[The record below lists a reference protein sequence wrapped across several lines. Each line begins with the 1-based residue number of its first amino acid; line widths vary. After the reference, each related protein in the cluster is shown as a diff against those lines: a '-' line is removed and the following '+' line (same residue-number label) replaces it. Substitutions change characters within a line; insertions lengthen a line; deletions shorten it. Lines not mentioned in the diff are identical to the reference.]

1 MTDSGPDSRENFSQ
15 TKKVVKSLD
24 LRTYEH
30 GEILTIRRESERSFR
45 NLSQKN
51 KITEKPDLERLKQ
64 LIEQGDSEIAKRLLL
79 DYIYD
84 NPEDY
89 EILEILLQFHQVIG
103 IGNIHYWSKRLI
115 ELRPDSIAGL
125 EIMLDYFRGGGEY
138 EEGMGVSERILNL
151 EKNNISALSFRIAN
165 FRNFKDWGALIKECE
180 KLLTF
185 EPDNVFA
192 LKEIS
197 SALTLQNNKDAEKY
211 WKIYL
216 RMPGIL
222 EGEGYRIAR
231 IFYNSG
237 NYNDC
242 AQILTGR
249 LEVRQSEEDLEL
261 LSRSYYSMGDWSAC
275 YECCNNLTHLSPD
288 NLTGLRLRMRSL
300 RKLEDRG
307 EASISAERILENK
320 SDDSEALS
328 TLIRHSASIEDW
340 RAVED
345 FTLIA
350 MENEDLRLESI
361 RWHARA
367 LTRQGRDNALDYWK
381 KLLDEGGDDLETLI
395 EMGKIYFRNYDN
407 DNACKMFDSALELS
421 PEDSR
426 AVRYLASSKL
436 RKGLL
441 EEAVPLL
448 ERDCQSNPLRV
459 GSWEKLIET
468 RLRLD
473 DEGAVRSIWKGLL
486 ISSWESLDSLIVSLE
501 ICLRF
506 HWTERYDWL
515 IETRGRMRK
524 DDPNFLSEVVRIHL
538 KNGNIGASWKTLQ
551 LLSPGDTK
559 EKMENEIKKIL
570 EILGFE
576 ISDLEEYCR
585 ESERVWIAALVL
597 KSIIRDRAKLNPI
610 KEDKSVSLIS
620 SSLNR
625 GGAERQI
632 SNTFCGINRR
642 DFDCE
647 LLVRR
652 LDNRGNGETYENQIV
667 EFKDRVVEI
676 AMASSPSVKRDSFS
690 DRIDLLPG
698 STKEMVQGLIV
709 RFSSRCP
716 TIVHAWQDE
725 TILSASIASLICGV
739 PRIIG
744 SARSMRPD
752 EKSDLHI
759 RKRPYI
765 RQCMK
770 ELMSLNEFHLSTNSY
785 AGRKSYAQWLGIE
798 ESVISVIHNGV
809 DFADL
814 ERSTKEKPPEAIQ
827 SFGLSDSHIIVGGV
841 FRLEP
846 GKRVDLWID
855 SFELALQKNSKLKG
869 LLVGGGRLEETVKS
883 WLEERGLTRRILLA
897 GSVEDVGTWL
907 KMMDVFLFTSSSE
920 GLPNVLIEAQGFG
933 VPVISTDV
941 GGVAEIIDSGE
952 TGIVV
957 KRDTRES
964 ISEALLQVIEH
975 KEHEWSEKAQLRSRR
990 EFSIE
995 SMIKRTEE
1003 VYNQVLST

>member
-1 MTDSGPDSRENFSQ
+1 MTDSGPGSRDDFSQ
-15 TKKVVKSLD
+15 AKKVVKSVD
-24 LRTYEH
+24 LRTSEH
-30 GEILTIRRESERSFR
+30 GEILTIRRESENSFR
-45 NLSQKN
+45 HSSQKN
-51 KITEKPDLERLKQ
+51 KIAEKPDLGRLRQ
-64 LIEQGDSEIAKRLLL
+64 LIEQGDSGIAKRLLL

-89 EILEILLQFHQVIG
+89 EILEILIQFHRVIG
-103 IGNIHYWSKRLI
+103 IGDIPYWGKKLI

-138 EEGMGVSERILNL
+138 EEGMEISERILKL
-151 EKNNISALSFRIAN
+151 EKNNISALTFKISN
-165 FRNFKDWGALIKECE
+165 FRNLKDWESLIKECE

-211 WKIYL
+211 WKMYL

-222 EGEGYRIAR
+222 ENEGYRIAR
-231 IFYNSG
+231 IFYNSS

-242 AQILTGR
+242 AKILTLR
-249 LEVRQSEEDLEL
+249 LEARQSEEDLEL

-320 SDDSEALS
+320 NDDSEALS

-350 MENEDLRLESI
+350 MENDDLRLESI

-367 LTRQGRDNALDYWK
+367 LTRQGRNNSLDYWK

-407 DNACKMFDSALELS
+407 DNACEMFDRALKLS

-426 AVRYLASSKL
+426 ANRYLASSKL

-441 EEAVPLL
+441 EEAIPLL
-448 ERDCQSNPLRV
+448 EKDCQSNPLRV
-459 GSWEKLIET
+459 DSWEKLIET

-486 ISSWESLDSLIVSLE
+486 VSSWESLDSLIVSLE

-515 IETRGRMRK
+515 IETRGRLRK
-524 DDPNFLSEVVRIHL
+524 DDPEFLTEVARIHL

-551 LLSPGDTK
+551 KISHGDTK
-559 EKMENEIKKIL
+559 DKIENEIKEILKIL
-570 EILGFE
+570 GIEIADF
-576 ISDLEEYCR
+576 EEYCR
-585 ESERVWIAALVL
+585 LSERVWIVTLVL
-597 KSIIRDRAKLNPI
+597 KSIIRDRTKLNPI
-610 KEDKSVSLIS
+610 KGGKSVSLIS

-632 SNTFCGINRR
+632 SNTFCAINRS

-667 EFKDRVVEI
+667 EFKDHVVEI
-676 AMASSPSVKRDSFS
+676 AMTASPRAKRDSFS
-690 DRIDLLPG
+690 DRIDLLPS

-709 RFSSRCP
+709 RFSSQCP

-765 RQCMK
+765 RQCMR
-770 ELMSLNEFHLSTNSY
+770 ELISLNEFHLSTNSY

-798 ESVISVIHNGV
+798 ESIISVIHNGV
-809 DFADL
+809 DFDDM
-814 ERSTKEKPPEAIQ
+814 ESSTEEKLPESIQ
-827 SFGLSDSHIIVGGV
+827 SFGLTDSHIIVGGV

-855 SFELALQKNSKLKG
+855 SFELALQKNSRLKG

-897 GSVEDVGTWL
+897 GSVDDVGTWL
-907 KMMDVFLFTSSSE
+907 KRMDVFLFTSSSE

-933 VPVISTDV
+933 VPVVSTDV
-941 GGVAEIIDSGE
+941 GGVSEIIDSGA

-957 KRDTRES
+957 KRDTRED
-964 ISEALLQVIEH
+964 ISEALLHLIGN
-975 KEHEWSEKAQLRSRR
+975 KENDWSKKAQLRSRR

-995 SMIKRTEE
+995 SMINRTEE
-1003 VYNQVLST
+1003 VYNQVLSI